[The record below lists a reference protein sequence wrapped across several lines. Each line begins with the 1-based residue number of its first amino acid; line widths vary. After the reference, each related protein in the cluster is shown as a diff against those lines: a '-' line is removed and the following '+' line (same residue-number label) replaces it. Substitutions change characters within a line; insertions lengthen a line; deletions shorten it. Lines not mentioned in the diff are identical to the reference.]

1 MPALNIVRLRHLNLK
16 NVLDK
21 VYDEPDVRVYLPDF
35 ERDAARRINRNFL
48 FQIVNKIDPNFFPL
62 AIKEIEART
71 MIKAQS
77 EAPTTIQIKPEL
89 LAILK
94 SAQSDSRNQR
104 SSASGRVLKALL
116 AGTKKRKRKDLADPI
131 EKFQFKF

>member
-77 EAPTTIQIKPEL
+77 EAPTTI
-89 LAILK
+89 
-94 SAQSDSRNQR
+94 
-104 SSASGRVLKALL
+104 
-116 AGTKKRKRKDLADPI
+116 
-131 EKFQFKF
+131 